1 MTGLAQIPHSCSP
14 TSTNIREATQ
24 ARGLQ
29 GEYNAFVHKTMKR
42 GSEDLKSSPIPPA
55 NSKSGC
61 IFILGAM
68 LFHNSVNSKLCN

>member
-55 NSKSGC
+55 NSKVRVYIYTWRNAISQ
-61 IFILGAM
+61 FSEFKAL
-68 LFHNSVNSKLCN
+68 